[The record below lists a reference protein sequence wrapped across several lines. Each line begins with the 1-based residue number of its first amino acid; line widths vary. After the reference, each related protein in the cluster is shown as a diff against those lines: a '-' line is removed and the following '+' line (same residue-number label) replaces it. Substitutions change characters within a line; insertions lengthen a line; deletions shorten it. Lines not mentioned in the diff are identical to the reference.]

1 MAAHGVTNKFCEI
14 IIKLSSKIGNIAVNK
29 APSLMVEYNNI
40 TYSPTLD
47 TEHTNSRI
55 GQYGYLIS
63 NFPQIK
69 YAVNVKCHLT
79 CDGFSPLT
87 IQCKTRNGEGFDE
100 VTLYPLT
107 IEGQI
112 ARLQDIKTDI
122 RSSITD
128 KGVNV
133 LDSANMDTFADAID
147 NIFPDTF
154 NEYSHTYTAIVDTD
168 GLKAIGWSDKDI
180 QYFKYNN
187 VHSKS
192 EDIGNTYTVSE
203 ANKAIK
209 IIAKGDIATYKD
221 NTDFKFCPKFD
232 ISSETK
238 INSTFYGCSHLI
250 SIPQLD
256 TIKATD
262 ANLMFYNCKSL
273 ITIPL
278 IDTSNITNISSMF
291 NTCTSLLSV
300 PKLNTSKVTKTSL
313 CFYKCQAL
321 TFIPAIDTSS
331 VTDAGGMFNS
341 CGSLITV
348 PQLDFSSLTNADLMF
363 YRCPA
368 LTTLGGFLNLKTNLD
383 LSSSTKLTH
392 DSLMNVI
399 NKAADV
405 TSSPKTLTLG
415 STNLAKLTT
424 DEKAIA
430 TNKGWTLK

>member
-1 MAAHGVTNKFCEI
+1 MANASSMYFGNI
-14 IIKLSSKIGNIAVNK
+14 IIKLSSKIGGVAVVNK
-29 APSLMVEYNNI
+29 TPSLTVEYNDI
-40 TYSPTLD
+40 IYSATLVANNTD
-47 TEHTNSRI
+47 SSI
-55 GQYGYLIS
+55 GKYGYSIS
-63 NFPQIK
+63 NFPENK
-69 YAVNVKCHLT
+69 YAVNVKCHLA

-87 IQCKTRNGEGFDE
+87 FQCKTRNGSGFDE
-100 VTLYPLT
+100 ITLYPLT

-122 RSSITD
+122 RTSIVD

-133 LDSANMDTFADAID
+133 SDSANMDTFADAID

-154 NEYSHTYTAIVDTD
+154 NEYSHTYTAVADTE
-168 GLKAIGWSDKDI
+168 GLKAIGWTDNDI

-192 EDIGNTYTVSE
+192 KDIGSTYTVSE
-203 ANKAIK
+203 VNKAIK
-209 IIAKGDIATYKD
+209 ITAKGDIATYKD
-221 NTDFKFCPKFD
+221 NADFKFCPKFD
-232 ISSETK
+232 ISNETK
-238 INSTFYGCSHLI
+238 IGSTFYSCANLI
-250 SIPQLD
+250 SIPLLD
-256 TIKATD
+256 TAKAVD

-278 IDTSNITNISSMF
+278 IDTSSVTNMSSMF
-291 NTCTSLLSV
+291 NTCSSLLSI

-331 VTDAGGMFNS
+331 VTDAGSMFNT
-341 CGSLITV
+341 CESLITV
-348 PQLDFSSLTNADLMF
+348 PQLDFSSLTNANLMF
-363 YRCPA
+363 YRCSA
-368 LTTLGGFLNLKTNLD
+368 LTTLGGFLGLKADLD